1 MRFNNDKDIRNLPQ
15 DKKAIHK
22 DILVTNL
29 YIEVRPKTNGV
40 GRTFYFRYNNK
51 GKILSIRLGK
61 YPQTSL
67 AEARAK
73 AIAFNDDISNGMSPK
88 NNEKQHI
95 TLQEAFDEWHKI
107 NKSENDKDFAGAFKR
122 HILSRYKDRKIA
134 ALSKKD
140 IIIVFDKL
148 SLEKKRETIK
158 RAYSKLKSVLTY
170 CINREYI
177 EYSSILF
184 MNIPSLYGKI
194 QVKSFRAI
202 TDKKKFKELLQAID
216 EYSGSIF
223 VKVALQMSP
232 YLFLRSSNMRNLEW
246 QEVDLENKR
255 LLIPANKT
263 KGRQDFIVPLSP
275 SVIRLFEFIKPF
287 SMHSKY
293 VFPSD
298 FSKSKSISE
307 NTLNIAIKR
316 LGFGEDMVYHGFRS
330 TASTFLYEYKN
341 IHKQDSEVIEL
352 CLDHRERNKVKG
364 AYNRSLRL
372 EDRSY
377 LMNWWSDFIDNLKA
391 EKD

>member
-1 MRFNNDKDIRNLPQ
+1 
-15 DKKAIHK
+15 
-22 DILVTNL
+22 
-29 YIEVRPKTNGV
+29 
-40 GRTFYFRYNNK
+40 
-51 GKILSIRLGK
+51 
-61 YPQTSL
+61 
-67 AEARAK
+67 
-73 AIAFNDDISNGMSPK
+73 
-88 NNEKQHI
+88 
-95 TLQEAFDEWHKI
+95 
-107 NKSENDKDFAGAFKR
+107 
-122 HILSRYKDRKIA
+122 
-134 ALSKKD
+134 
-140 IIIVFDKL
+140 
-148 SLEKKRETIK
+148 
-158 RAYSKLKSVLTY
+158 
-170 CINREYI
+170 
-177 EYSSILF
+177 

-255 LLIPANKT
+255 LLIPANKM

-298 FSKSKSISE
+298 FSKSKSMSE

-330 TASTFLYEYKN
+330 TASTF
-341 IHKQDSEVIEL
+341 
-352 CLDHRERNKVKG
+352 
-364 AYNRSLRL
+364 
-372 EDRSY
+372 
-377 LMNWWSDFIDNLKA
+377 FI
-391 EKD
+391 

>member
-1 MRFNNDKDIRNLPQ
+1 
-15 DKKAIHK
+15 
-22 DILVTNL
+22 
-29 YIEVRPKTNGV
+29 
-40 GRTFYFRYNNK
+40 
-51 GKILSIRLGK
+51 
-61 YPQTSL
+61 
-67 AEARAK
+67 
-73 AIAFNDDISNGMSPK
+73 MSPK

-95 TLQEAFDEWHKI
+95 TLQEAFDEWYRI
-107 NKSENDKDFAGAFKR
+107 NKKENDKDFAGAFKR

-134 ALSKKD
+134 TLSKKD

-194 QVKSFRAI
+194 QVKNFRAI
-202 TDKKKFKELLQAID
+202 TDVKKFKELLQAID

-223 VKVALQMSP
+223 VKVALQLSP

-255 LLIPANKT
+255 LLIPARKM

-275 SVIRLFEFIKPF
+275 SVIKLFEFIYPF

-298 FSKSKSISE
+298 ISKSKAMSE

-316 LGFGEDMVYHGFRS
+316 LGFGADMVYHGFRS

-391 EKD
+391 GKD